1 LKIYSDG
8 ASRGNPGPSAI
19 AFIVLT
25 DDNQILKRYA
35 KFVGTKTNNQAEYEA
50 LIAALQYAHKSFL
63 QKVICHLDSELVVK
77 HLNRE
82 YKVKNP
88 ELKSLWAK
96 VQKLKQNFQKISF
109 VHVARTDVHI
119 QEVDL
124 LANQILDRVS
134 YTP

>member
-25 DDNQILKRYA
+25 DDNQTLKRYA

-50 LIAALQYAHKSFL
+50 LIAALEYAHKSFL
-63 QKVICHLDSELVVK
+63 QKVTCHLDSELVVK
-77 HLNRE
+77 HLNGE

-88 ELKSLWAK
+88 ELKSLWTK

-109 VHVARTDVHI
+109 THVARTDVHI
-119 QEVDL
+119 QEVDSM
-124 LANQILDRVS
+124 ANQILDKIS
-134 YTP
+134 FKS